1 MFLAS
6 SPWGSPFPM
15 RPCELLVVHS
25 FSPYVG
31 YYPGEEEFKD
41 IEEAIS
47 PKLHFSRSGAGV

>member
-1 MFLAS
+1 
-6 SPWGSPFPM
+6 M